1 MTGGEERFQELIS
14 KGHSA
19 AWDQEWDRAASY
31 YQQALDEKPQDTNA
45 LKSLGLA
52 LFEMREYQQSLQ
64 YYQQAAQIDPGDPV
78 PIEKMVLITKKL
90 GNRKEAAN
98 LALQAAELY
107 LHNEDIQKAIDNWRR
122 ALEIDPFKVR
132 AYARLAMV
140 YQRLGW
146 DKKAISE
153 YIKVAS
159 ILQKTGKHQKALE
172 TIERALVIM
181 PENIHAIRARD
192 MIKSGKPLPL
202 PDQPQE
208 KEEAEEK
215 EKEKVERPQLRAP
228 EEPEPEEEDTPIE
241 EARQRALEIL
251 AQTIFEEGLV
261 ERQTF
266 TPGRRGIDDLLGDNG
281 DGEGITGDDS
291 LLKLHVSQA
300 IDLHMKEKES
310 QAADELKKAVDL
322 GYESAA
328 AFFTLG
334 YLYYETG
341 RLESAIRNLR
351 RSASSTEFGLGS
363 RLLLAKIKEDKESWK
378 EGSKE
383 YLEALRIADTQFAPV
398 EERDDLLQLYEAM
411 IDDLE
416 KEEDED
422 AHIQMCK
429 HVNNLLI
436 RKDWRQ
442 VLKDHRLKAQG
453 GHDLLP
459 VVDELVESRRS
470 KVVSAHRE
478 VKSLSNNGYFGA
490 AMEKAFLALRDAP
503 TFLPLHITIGDL
515 LLEQG
520 RQSAAIKKYL
530 AVADVYKVQDKLERA
545 LALYKKII
553 ELAPLNIDVRQDYID
568 LLEEY
573 GQRDQAI
580 HEYINLAD
588 VYYSLA
594 ELKQARDTY
603 EKALELISVF
613 SLEKDWERDILHR
626 MADIDTQ
633 RLDWDSALEVF
644 KRIRDSYPSD
654 KEASKQIIELHYRLG
669 EERKAHHEMERY
681 IGLFDP
687 EQESSMIIEYLEEL
701 KEENPKEVG
710 IRRNIA
716 AFYQSQGQKQQAVT
730 ELDSVGDM
738 LLDAGDRMGAIQIIE
753 EIISLNPPNV
763 EAYQKLLSQL
773 KG

>member
-1 MTGGEERFQELIS
+1 MMTDGDARFQELIS

-19 AWDQEWDRAASY
+19 AWDQKWDQAASY
-31 YQQALDEKPQDTNA
+31 YQQALDEKPENTNA

-52 LFEMREYQQSLQ
+52 LYEMREYQESLQ
-64 YYQQAAQIDPGDPV
+64 YYQQAAQIDPEDPV
-78 PIEKMVLITKKL
+78 PVEKLVLITKKL
-90 GNRKEAAN
+90 GNKKKAAN

-107 LHNEDIQKAIDNWRR
+107 LKREDIQKAIDNWMR
-122 ALEIDPFKVR
+122 AMEIDPFKVR

-146 DKKAISE
+146 DKKAITE

-159 ILQKTGKHQKALE
+159 ILQNKGKEQKALE
-172 TIERALVIM
+172 TIERALSIM

-202 PDQPQE
+202 PDKPRMRV
-208 KEEAEEK
+208 KEEEEK
-215 EKEKVERPQLRAP
+215 AELPQLRAP
-228 EEPEPEEEDTPIE
+228 EKQEPKEENTPIE
-241 EARQRALEIL
+241 EAKRRSLEIL
-251 AQTIFEEGLV
+251 AQTVFEESLV
-261 ERQTF
+261 ERQAF
-266 TPGRRGIDDLLGDNG
+266 APGRRGIDDLLGD
-281 DGEGITGDDS
+281 DEMGEGIAGDDS

-300 IDLHMKEKES
+300 IDLQTKEKES
-310 QAADELKKAVDL
+310 EAADELKKAVDL

-341 RLESAIRNLR
+341 RLESAMRNLR

-363 RLLLAKIKEDKESWK
+363 RLLLAKVKQDKELW
-378 EGSKE
+378 EEASKD
-383 YLEALRIADTQFAPV
+383 YMEALRIADTQLAPI

-416 KEEDED
+416 KEEDQE
-422 AHIQMCK
+422 AHIQMCSHINK
-429 HVNNLLI
+429 LLI
-436 RKDWRQ
+436 RPDWRR
-442 VLKDHRLKAQG
+442 VLKEHRQKAKG
-453 GHDLLP
+453 EEDLLP

-470 KVVSAHRE
+470 KVVSAHRKVRE
-478 VKSLSNNGYFGA
+478 LSNNGYFGA

-520 RQSAAIKKYL
+520 RQPAAIKKYL

-553 ELAPLNIDVRQDYID
+553 ELAPLNIDVRQQYID

-573 GQRDQAI
+573 GQKDQAI

-594 ELKQARDTY
+594 ELKLARETY
-603 EKALELISVF
+603 QKALELISVF
-613 SLEKDWERDILHR
+613 SLEEDWEKDILHR
-626 MADIDTQ
+626 MADIDAQ
-633 RLDWDSALEVF
+633 RLDWDSALEVY
-644 KRIRDSYPSD
+644 KRIRDSYPAD
-654 KEASKQIIELHYRLG
+654 KEASKKIIELHYRLG
-669 EERKAHHEMERY
+669 EERKANHEMERY
-681 IGLFDP
+681 IGLLDP
-687 EQESSMIIEYLEEL
+687 EDETSKIINYLEEL
-701 KEENPKEVG
+701 KEENPKQIG
-710 IRRNIA
+710 IRKNIA
-716 AFYQSQGQKQQAVT
+716 AFYQSQGQQQQAVA
-730 ELDSVGDM
+730 ELDSAGDM
-738 LLDAGDRMGAIQIIE
+738 LLDEGDRMGAIQIIE
-753 EIISLNPPNV
+753 RIISLNPPNV
-763 EAYQKLLSQL
+763 EDYQKLLSQL
-773 KG
+773 KS

>member
-1 MTGGEERFQELIS
+1 MMTDGEERFQELIS

-52 LFEMREYQQSLQ
+52 LFEMREYQQSLE
-64 YYQQAAQIDPGDPV
+64 YYQKAAQIDPEDPV
-78 PIEKMVLITKKL
+78 PVEKMVLITKRL
-90 GNRKEAAN
+90 GNRKKAAN
-98 LALQAAELY
+98 LALKAAELY
-107 LHNEDIQKAIDNWRR
+107 LHNEDIQKAIDNWNR

-146 DKKAISE
+146 DKRAIAE

-159 ILQKTGKHQKALE
+159 ILQKTGKQQKAVE
-172 TIERALVIM
+172 TIERALSIM

-192 MIKSGKPLPL
+192 MIKSGRPLPL

-208 KEEAEEK
+208 REEAEE
-215 EKEKVERPQLRAP
+215 EEEMERPQLMTP

-241 EARQRALEIL
+241 EAKQRALEIL

-281 DGEGITGDDS
+281 DGEGVTGDDS

-310 QAADELKKAVDL
+310 EAADELKKAVDL

-334 YLYYETG
+334 FLYYETG

-351 RSASSTEFGLGS
+351 RSASNTEFGLGS
-363 RLLLAKIKEDKESWK
+363 RLLLAKIKEDKESWV
-378 EGSKE
+378 EASKE
-383 YLEALRIADTQFAPV
+383 YLEALRIADTQLAPF

-422 AHIQMCK
+422 AHIQMCQ

-436 RKDWRQ
+436 RQDWRRI
-442 VLKDHRLKAQG
+442 LKDHRLKAQG
-453 GHDLLP
+453 GHDFLP

-470 KVVSAHRE
+470 KVVGAHRE
-478 VKSLSNNGYFGA
+478 VKTLSNNGYFGA

-520 RQSAAIKKYL
+520 RQPAAIKKYL

-545 LALYKKII
+545 LAMYKKII
-553 ELAPLNIDVRQDYID
+553 ELAPLNIDVRQEYID

-613 SLEKDWERDILHR
+613 SLEKEWERDILHR
-626 MADIDTQ
+626 MADIDAQ

-644 KRIRDSYPSD
+644 KQIRDSYPSD
-654 KEASKQIIELHYRLG
+654 KEASKMIIELHYRLG
-669 EERKAHHEMERY
+669 DERKANHEMERY
-681 IGLFDP
+681 ISLFDP
-687 EQESSMIIEYLEEL
+687 EQESSKIIEYLEEL
-701 KEENPKEVG
+701 KEENPKKAG
-710 IRRNIA
+710 IRRSIA
-716 AFYQSQGQKQQAVT
+716 AYYQAQGQKQQAVA
-730 ELDSVGDM
+730 ELDSTGDM
-738 LLDAGDRMGAIQIIE
+738 LLDEGDRVGAIQIIE

-763 EAYQKLLSQL
+763 EDYQKLLSQL